1 MTRKLVAILRGVR
14 PEEVEEIGAAL
25 FEAGITTLE
34 VPLNS
39 PRPFESIAR
48 LARRFGDEALVGA
61 GTVLSPEEVE
71 QVAGAG
77 GRLVVSPNCNPAVIA
92 RTLELGMA
100 SFPGVFTA
108 SECFS
113 ALVAGARS
121 LKLFPAAQAGPAGLK
136 ALKSVLPED
145 CEVYAVGG
153 ADAGNFAEWIGAG
166 AAGFGLGTALY
177 TPGASPREVSE
188 KAAAA
193 VAAFDRALT

>member
-48 LARRFGDEALVGA
+48 LARRFGGEVLVGA

-77 GRLVVSPNCNPAVIA
+77 GRLVVSPS
-92 RTLELGMA
+92 TLL
-100 SFPGVFTA
+100 
-108 SECFS
+108 
-113 ALVAGARS
+113 
-121 LKLFPAAQAGPAGLK
+121 
-136 ALKSVLPED
+136 
-145 CEVYAVGG
+145 
-153 ADAGNFAEWIGAG
+153 
-166 AAGFGLGTALY
+166 
-177 TPGASPREVSE
+177 
-188 KAAAA
+188 
-193 VAAFDRALT
+193 